1 MQFTCAY
8 MQQRP
13 LLMPLTV
20 SLTFLE
26 LAKSDLQRALPHLFV
41 AAGAVVG
48 LRVNQSDYFTC
59 FKTLS
64 FTVIGYFSLRRAT
77 QSASS

>member
-1 MQFTCAY
+1 MQLTPAN
-8 MQQRP
+8 MLQRP
-13 LLMPLTV
+13 MLM
-20 SLTFLE
+20 SLVASIPHVE
-26 LAKSDLQRALPHLFV
+26 SAKGDLHGALPQLFV